1 MWNTV
6 RVLRKEKCFSVTV
19 GQDFNLETVTGLKY
33 WNDPKFLISI
43 PHYKSVGGFVDTR
56 VEIKEKSYPIF
67 SVISVGN
74 SFYPNSTI
82 DVFVIEGDR
91 NTVNNI
97 SGNRWQ
103 TSKII
108 NSKTGLDK
116 FTLRVNSLNNY
127 SANLPSGID
136 ISKYKIFY
144 MFNKIY
150 FDSNMVGYDIN
161 NSISGNTIK
170 VDIISKN
177 ATRKIDTKGVP
188 IGSPTVF
195 NNAEVFSICSVVG
208 DFVGIS
214 TDYTSWKDNFYI
226 YIYVNGV
233 KTKIDVEVVPVTVDI
248 YHFFSLNPL
257 ILYNISGN
265 TTIEFKG
272 EYKTHTTSR
281 GGMYAYWIYADI
293 NDTKFEHMTDYDL
306 TLFFIKV

>member
-116 FTLRVNSLNNY
+116 FTLRVNSSNNY

-170 VDIISKN
+170 VDITSKN
-177 ATRKIDTKGVP
+177 ATRKLNAKSLSIR
-188 IGSPTVF
+188 SPEIF
-195 NNAEVFSICSVVG
+195 NAKVFSIFSVLG
-208 DFVGIS
+208 NFQGIS
-214 TDYTSWKDNFYI
+214 SEPNSWKDNFYI

-233 KTKIDVEVVPVTVDI
+233 KTKIDVLVDNVSMDI
-248 YHFFSLNPL
+248 YHFISLNPL
-257 ILYNISGN
+257 ILHNVSGN
-265 TTIEFKG
+265 ITIEFKG
-272 EYKTHTTSR
+272 EYKTHTTSNSNINV
-281 GGMYAYWIYADI
+281 YSIYADI
-293 NDTKFEHMTDYDL
+293 NDTKIEHMTDYDL
-306 TLFFIKV
+306 TLLFIKV